1 MLEQKELFCLW
12 LGASFPQSMY
22 ISLGEL
28 YHLMVSYTDFLKI
41 FFSLL

>member
-1 MLEQKELFCLW
+1 MLEQKQLFWLW

-28 YHLMVSYTDFLKI
+28 YHLMVSYTDFLKN